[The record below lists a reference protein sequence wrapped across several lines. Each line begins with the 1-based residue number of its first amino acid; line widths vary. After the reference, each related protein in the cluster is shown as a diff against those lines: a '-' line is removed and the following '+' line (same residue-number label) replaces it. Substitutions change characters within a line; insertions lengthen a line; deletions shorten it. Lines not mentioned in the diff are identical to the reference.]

1 MKNKA
6 TPAGTRLNR
15 WGYLIA
21 GFFSMLFAGVIYAWS
36 ILKAPLAASFGWTP
50 SALALNF
57 TITMCFFC
65 GGGILSGMISK
76 KVSPRTSALYGAVL
90 AAAGFIL
97 ASRISGE
104 NILMLYLSYG
114 CLAGVGIGMAYN
126 SVVSTVSA
134 WFPDRKGVC
143 SGVLM
148 MGFGMSSLVLGTFAG
163 KMMETEGIGWRG
175 TYLILGCAIG
185 LVLLLTALILRLP
198 DENTALPQP
207 KATAGKAGENDFT
220 PREFKPT
227 EMIRKGSF
235 WRLYLFLTALSTIGS
250 TVISFAK
257 DFSLSVGATAVLS
270 TALVG
275 VLSICNGL
283 GRIVFGLLFDSLG
296 RRKTILLSGIL
307 TICAAGMLLAAVLSN
322 SLALGVV
329 GLCLA
334 GFSYGSAPTIT
345 AVITRVFYGSVNFP
359 MNFSVAFSILIPA
372 SFAATLAGSLVV
384 RTGSY
389 TAPFLMLL
397 GFAIVSL
404 ILGASIKKP

>member
-1 MKNKA
+1 MKNKS
-6 TPAGTRLNR
+6 TPAETGLSR

-36 ILKAPLAASFGWTP
+36 ILKAPLAANFGWTP

-65 GGGILSGMISK
+65 GGGILSGLISK
-76 KVSPRTSALYGAVL
+76 KVSPRTNALCGAVL
-90 AAAGFIL
+90 SAAGFIL

-104 NILMLYLSYG
+104 NIVMLYLSYG
-114 CLAGVGIGMAYN
+114 CLAGMGIGMAYN
-126 SVVSTVSA
+126 SVVSAVSA

-163 KMMETEGIGWRG
+163 KMMETEAIGWRG

-185 LVLLLTALILRLP
+185 LVLLLTALILRVP
-198 DENTALPQP
+198 DENTVLPQP
-207 KATAGKAGENDFT
+207 KAAAGKAEESDFV
-220 PREFKPT
+220 PRDFKPT
-227 EMIRKGSF
+227 EMIRRCSF
-235 WRLYLFLTALSTIGS
+235 WKFYLFLTALSTIGS

-257 DFSLSVGATAVLS
+257 DFSLSVGAPAVLS

-283 GRIVFGLLFDSLG
+283 GRIAFGLFFDNLG

-307 TICAAGMLLAAVLSN
+307 TICAAGMLLAA
-322 SLALGVV
+322 SLTSSLTLGII

-334 GFSYGSAPTIT
+334 GFSYGSSPTIT
-345 AVITRVFYGSVNFP
+345 AVTSRVFYGSANFP
-359 MNFSVAFSILIPA
+359 MNFSLTFSMLIPA
-372 SFAATLAGSLVV
+372 SFAATMAGSLVA

-389 TAPFLMLL
+389 MAPFLMLL
-397 GFAIVSL
+397 GFAVVSL
-404 ILGASIKKP
+404 VLGASIKKP